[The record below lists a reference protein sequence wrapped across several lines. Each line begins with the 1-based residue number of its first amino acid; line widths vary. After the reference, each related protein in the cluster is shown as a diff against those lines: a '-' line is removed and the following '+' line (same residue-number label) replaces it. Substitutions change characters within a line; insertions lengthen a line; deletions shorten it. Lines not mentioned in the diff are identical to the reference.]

1 MIQLSLVSVKP
12 TLNHNV
18 SVESSAITWMNS
30 NGIDHHKHQKVLTYF
45 FMKK

>member
-1 MIQLSLVSVKP
+1 MILLSPVSVKVI
-12 TLNHNV
+12 LNHNV
-18 SVESSAITWMNS
+18 LVESLAITWMNL